1 MNQNDARFGIL
12 QRVLQSYLGI
22 PVGNISDTLYAMTER
37 ARKRAEAA
45 EARLAATR
53 KPGAGTPLPLSSYA
67 GRYRDDFDGA
77 ARVTV
82 EDGHLVLRLGN
93 PDFTGDLQHWH
104 DNTFRVTWRYRF
116 YGTAYVTFD
125 LNALGQPERLSIA
138 RMPLHYE
145 RVTEAPADA
154 GR

>member
-1 MNQNDARFGIL
+1 MREQGLA
-12 QRVLQSYLGI
+12 
-22 PVGNISDTLYAMTER
+22 
-37 ARKRAEAA
+37 RAEAA

-53 KPGAGTPLPLSSYA
+53 KPGAEAPLPLSAYA
-67 GRYRDDFDGA
+67 GHYADDFDGA
-77 ARVTV
+77 AHVTV

-93 PDFTGDLQHWH
+93 PDFTGDLEHWH

-125 LNALGQPERLSIA
+125 VNALGQPERLSIA
-138 RMPLHYE
+138 QTPLHYE
-145 RVTEAPADA
+145 RLTEPPAGA